1 VHRNYPVTDQQR
13 IVREVATQ
21 IGFDFQR
28 GRLDT
33 TEHPF
38 CSGVGPNDCRITTR
52 WDAGLLSTALYG
64 VLHEAGHGLY
74 EQGLPTEWYGLPPG
88 EAASLGIHESQ
99 SRLWENL
106 VGRSPAFWDWCFPR
120 AKAAFPLSLADA
132 SADSVQRSLMVVQ
145 PSLIRVEAD
154 EVTYNLH
161 VMMRFD
167 LERAVIHGDLD
178 VADLPSSLRPEF
190 LAILRGFEAVTPLP
204 GETPIHATVRKM
216 SGEDAERLAARVV
229 ELFGE
234 VARSAAPTLALAKEP
249 NDRRSERFGDESDN
263 VIPLLYAS
271 EA

>member
-1 VHRNYPVTDQQR
+1 MS
-13 IVREVATQ
+13 AW
-21 IGFDFQR
+21 
-28 GRLDT
+28 GRLHAAT
-33 TEHPF
+33 LELAKG
-38 CSGVGPNDCRITTR
+38 SAIKQR
-52 WDAGLLSTALYG
+52 LTA
-64 VLHEAGHGLY
+64 
-74 EQGLPTEWYGLPPG
+74 
-88 EAASLGIHESQ
+88 
-99 SRLWENL
+99 
-106 VGRSPAFWDWCFPR
+106 CFS
-120 AKAAFPLSLADA
+120 KHLK
-132 SADSVQRSLMVVQ
+132 
-145 PSLIRVEAD
+145 
-154 EVTYNLH
+154 
-161 VMMRFD
+161 
-167 LERAVIHGDLD
+167 DLD